1 MIIETWK
8 AYLIWHAARNNSCR
22 THSLSIVGNI
32 PKGLTECILDLP
44 RILIALPIAMG
55 DSTNRDFTVSSHSFA
70 GFCCMLLLCQR
81 SPINY
86 REGNYIEIA
95 LFPKIMYQVIP
106 YARDFQPIKL
116 F

>member
-1 MIIETWK
+1 MIMEPWK

-44 RILIALPIAMG
+44 RILIALPRF
-55 DSTNRDFTVSSHSFA
+55 DEWRLHSSHSFA

-86 REGNYIEIA
+86 REGNYI
-95 LFPKIMYQVIP
+95 
-106 YARDFQPIKL
+106 DN
-116 F
+116 